1 MDAGAVDDGYGA
13 TRRGNVDGEGNL
25 NGGWK
30 GVGWVTEEC
39 GTD

>member
-25 NGGWK
+25 NG
-30 GVGWVTEEC
+30 VGRVW
-39 GTD
+39 GG